1 MDPINAIA
9 AKHGLFV
16 LEDAAQAH
24 GAKYRGRR
32 TGALGHA
39 SAFSFYPSKNL
50 GALGDGGA
58 VVTNDPT
65 LASRVRALRNY
76 GSTERYVHP
85 TQGGNSR
92 LDELQAACLRVKLPR
107 LDDGNARRRS
117 QARQYLDALADGG
130 LMLPGTREQNEPAW
144 HLFVVRSPERDQLQI
159 RLREAGIGTLIH
171 YPRPPHLQGAY
182 ASLGFGAG
190 AFPLAERLANEV
202 LSLPIGWNFDIAGT
216 ARSVARTV
224 GN

>member
-1 MDPINAIA
+1 
-9 AKHGLFV
+9 
-16 LEDAAQAH
+16 
-24 GAKYRGRR
+24 
-32 TGALGHA
+32 
-39 SAFSFYPSKNL
+39 
-50 GALGDGGA
+50 
-58 VVTNDPT
+58 
-65 LASRVRALRNY
+65 
-76 GSTERYVHP
+76 
-85 TQGGNSR
+85 
-92 LDELQAACLRVKLPR
+92 
-107 LDDGNARRRS
+107 
-117 QARQYLDALADGG
+117 
-130 LMLPGTREQNEPAW
+130 MLPSTREQNEPAW